1 MTGGRQSL
9 YKLLGCPSVPR
20 SEDIVAHIERLRERG
35 EAPENPKILYT
46 TLVQV
51 LRMEGKAP
59 DIYDNHVILWAEGA
73 FHIPSEVLV
82 GRGYHKIFRGVVP
95 QIIGSSGYLKA
106 ARNLGAHSSPEPSHW
121 RKLLHWFSSEWG
133 GANPL
138 PYTEQD
144 RLRQVYTTLPALPEG
159 ISENVRFLLGTNGR
173 LYSQAEAVKGL
184 LLINDD
190 PRLASEIE
198 ACKSAVAF
206 ADSSKPGSL
215 GLFTE
220 AGVKNITAV
229 RRLICTYVGEI
240 VATGGRVDVD
250 TALRTIQSD
259 EFGSALSRL
268 VDYNVGAG
276 QGYEQLTPLELLA
289 ELKRRS
295 SIAFV
300 DKLQAVYTVAGQT
313 VNVDQ
318 EIVLEDE
325 RFVSIRA
332 SSNVELR
339 DRLSFALASL
349 VTEEPLVQR
358 PLADSIFRLL
368 ASGSPK
374 DMERYLKGRGIP
386 WEFDG
391 GSKSEH
397 WEDNSMEPDI
407 DQLRWT
413 Q

>member
-1 MTGGRQSL
+1 MEEAAALVLLTNGAGRIP
-9 YKLLGCPSVPR
+9 YP
-20 SEDIVAHIERLRERG
+20 
-35 EAPENPKILYT
+35 
-46 TLVQV
+46 
-51 LRMEGKAP
+51 
-59 DIYDNHVILWAEGA
+59 
-73 FHIPSEVLV
+73 IPSGKGCAKCTRHCPLSQKE
-82 GRGYHKIFRGVVP
+82 
-95 QIIGSSGYLKA
+95 YLKTNA
-106 ARNLGAHSSPEPSHW
+106 SS
-121 RKLLHWFSSEWG
+121 
-133 GANPL
+133 
-138 PYTEQD
+138 
-144 RLRQVYTTLPALPEG
+144 
-159 ISENVRFLLGTNGR
+159 LGTNGR
-173 LYSQAEAVKGL
+173 LYSKAEAVKGL

-190 PRLASEIE
+190 SRLASELE

-206 ADSSKPGSL
+206 ADLSKPGSL

-220 AGVKNITAV
+220 AEVKNLTAV
-229 RRLICTYVGEI
+229 RRLDCTYVGEI

-268 VDYNVGAG
+268 VEYNVGAG
-276 QGYEQLTPLELLA
+276 QGYEQSTPLELLA
-289 ELKRRS
+289 ELKKRS
-295 SIAFV
+295 SITFV

-349 VTEEPLVQR
+349 VTEEPVVQR

-368 ASGSPK
+368 ASRSPK

-391 GSKSEH
+391 GSKTEY

-407 DQLRWT
+407 DQHEVEVNDRVAKMLSESLVPRSPQGSGEHMGKDRFRYRPPT
-413 Q
+413 ECEPK